1 MEIKERFHRL
11 SYLNRKGALD
21 YLTTRELREQD
32 RLRRLLKHKIYA
44 VSNEYAKYCLSMR
57 YLYGWSWDDIA
68 DSLGHN
74 SSDAA
79 RKMCE
84 RTIKRM

>member
-1 MEIKERFHRL
+1 MDIKEKFQRL
-11 SYLNRKGALD
+11 NYLNRKGRQD

-32 RLRRLLKHKIYA
+32 RIRRLLKHKIYR
-44 VSNEYAKYCLSMR
+44 VTNEYARYCLEMR

-68 DSLGHN
+68 NDLGHN

-84 RTIKRM
+84 RAIKRM